1 MLSTPENGTTQFT
14 IVDAY
19 GNVASVTST
28 VEGSMGSYHM
38 VDGFLL
44 SNQLTDF
51 AASPMDSAGVL
62 VANRVEGNKRPRSTM
77 TPMLVFKDNN
87 FYLATGSPGG
97 AAIIQ
102 YVVKSLVADLDWQL
116 NPQQAANL
124 VNFGANNSATTN
136 IDGSNTALD
145 LQSLVAALQAKGHRI
160 NQGAQT
166 SGIATLRRNA
176 NGSYTGGVDPRRE
189 GLVLGD
195 GAL

>member
-1 MLSTPENGTTQFT
+1 
-14 IVDAY
+14 
-19 GNVASVTST
+19 
-28 VEGSMGSYHM
+28 MGSYHM

-51 AASPMDSAGVL
+51 AANPIDAQGRW

-77 TPMLVFKDNN
+77 TPMLVLKDNN

-97 AAIIQ
+97 SAIIQ

-116 NPQQAANL
+116 DPQQAANL

-136 IDGSNTALD
+136 VDGSNTQLD
-145 LQSLVAALQAKGHRI
+145 LSALVAALQVKGHRI
-160 NQGAQT
+160 SQGAQT
-166 SGIATLRRNA
+166 SGIATIRRDA
-176 NGSYTGGVDPRRE
+176 NGRYVGGVDPRRE
-189 GLVLGD
+189 GLVLGN